1 MDFDV
6 LLVVLVL
13 LGLPILIWLVV
24 RSNRRATTDLAA
36 QRVVE
41 HIVLVLLGAYP
52 SASDEQIVQL
62 VRDELLNRLARE
74 PSLFSWAS
82 LETVGRVRRTV
93 VRTALGHLA
102 APEPRRAQTEAK
114 REPEP
119 FDGTC
124 PVCRQK
130 NDDDAWKCCKC
141 GKILPSAWE

>member
-1 MDFDV
+1 MDDLVV
-6 LLVVLVL
+6 LLVLV
-13 LGLPILIWLVV
+13 GLPTLIWLVV
-24 RSNRRATTDLAA
+24 RANRRATTDLAA

-41 HIVLVLLGAYP
+41 QIVLVLLGAYP
-52 SASDEQIVQL
+52 NASDEQIVQL

-74 PSLFSWAS
+74 PLLFSWAS

-93 VRTALGHLA
+93 VRTALGHLS
-102 APEPRRAQTEAK
+102 APQPSRAQTEPK
-114 REPEP
+114 SEPEP

-124 PVCRQK
+124 PDCRQK